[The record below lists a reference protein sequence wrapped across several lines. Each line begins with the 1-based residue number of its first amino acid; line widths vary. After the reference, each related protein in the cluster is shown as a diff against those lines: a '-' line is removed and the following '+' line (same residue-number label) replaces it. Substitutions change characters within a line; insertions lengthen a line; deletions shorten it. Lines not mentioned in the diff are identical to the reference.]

1 LTSAR
6 SSSRVFYGW
15 RIVAV
20 CFITHCLNVGTVFY
34 AFGVFFRPLSAEFGW
49 TRAATSW
56 GFSLAAVLGA
66 FYAIL
71 IGRLVDRHGPRPVQ
85 LFGVALLGIGFL
97 VLAATRS
104 LAQFYLAMALPVAL
118 GSAALGPVSSNT
130 AVARWFV
137 KNRGTALGIS
147 TSSCR

>member
-1 LTSAR
+1 MSRRSSHRPHSESRNSAYWTSAR

-66 FYAIL
+66 F
-71 IGRLVDRHGPRPVQ
+71 
-85 LFGVALLGIGFL
+85 
-97 VLAATRS
+97 
-104 LAQFYLAMALPVAL
+104 
-118 GSAALGPVSSNT
+118 
-130 AVARWFV
+130 
-137 KNRGTALGIS
+137 
-147 TSSCR
+147 